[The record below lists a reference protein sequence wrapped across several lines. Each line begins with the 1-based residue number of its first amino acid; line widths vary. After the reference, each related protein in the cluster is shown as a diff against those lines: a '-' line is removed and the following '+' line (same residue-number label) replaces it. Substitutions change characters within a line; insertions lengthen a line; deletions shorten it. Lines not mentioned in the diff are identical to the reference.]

1 LCRPGESGKNQQRA
15 EIRNIIMAM
24 SLASGG
30 GSGRRRANRR
40 FTGRAH
46 LISEIN
52 MTPFIDVM
60 LVLLIIFMVS
70 APLLVNGVPLDLP
83 KTSASAIK
91 GETEPLTVSV
101 DRQGRLAI
109 KQEYYTQE
117 QFIAKLRA
125 LGAATPEGFKQ
136 RIVVMGDKQASYDT
150 ILEVLAL
157 LQKTGFGNVA
167 LASLPK

>member
-1 LCRPGESGKNQQRA
+1 
-15 EIRNIIMAM
+15 MAM
-24 SLASGG
+24 SLGQG
-30 GSGRRRANRR
+30 GSGRGRRGRR
-40 FTGRAH
+40 FSSQAG

-60 LVLLIIFMVS
+60 LGLLIIFMVS

-83 KTSASAIK
+83 KTSAEAIK
-91 GETEPLTVSV
+91 GETESLTVSV
-101 DRQGRLAI
+101 DKQGRLAI

-125 LGAATPEGFKQ
+125 LGTTQPEGFKQ

-150 ILEVLAL
+150 ILELLAL
-157 LQKTGFGNVA
+157 LQKTGFSNVA